1 MDGWAA
7 RFFWSK
13 KGFVMIFIL
22 AAIGLASVISQAVS
36 STLNLFG

>member
-13 KGFVMIFIL
+13 KGFVIIFIL
-22 AAIGLASVISQAVS
+22 AAIGLMSVISQAVF
-36 STLNLFG
+36 STLNLFR